1 MRTYVSAVVS
11 SLILMVMT
19 SMSWSN
25 TLMNIFTS
33 FFILEI
39 NLQSKH
45 VWQLL
50 NSTCLLHL
58 LQELMTSPELTVML
72 YLLSGELLQL
82 KEELS
87 KLPVVL

>member
-1 MRTYVSAVVS
+1 MLGSSRNIWTLCSTILITVSAVVS

-50 NSTCLLHL
+50 NSTCLLSRVFL
-58 LQELMTSPELTVML
+58 ASPSWLE
-72 YLLSGELLQL
+72 LLSH
-82 KEELS
+82 S
-87 KLPVVL
+87 SRVR